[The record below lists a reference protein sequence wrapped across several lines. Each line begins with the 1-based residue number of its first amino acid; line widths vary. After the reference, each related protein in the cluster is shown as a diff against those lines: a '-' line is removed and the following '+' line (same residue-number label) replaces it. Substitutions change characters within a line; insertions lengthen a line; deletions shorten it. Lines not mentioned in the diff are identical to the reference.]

1 MPENKLHPEMNNRSV
16 LSPNSGLVSGGF
28 SRRRFLAAGTLAA
41 AGLASGSLWAAE
53 GKDPLRLGI
62 MLQGSSTPELLE
74 NAKAI
79 VAAGFDTIQ
88 LSFFFDPSAED
99 LRELARVLD
108 DLKLK
113 TVAFGTYIN
122 PLRPDDT
129 SFMGSSIAGLRRVA
143 AQADLFRCKQF
154 VCWSGSYAAKFDGA
168 DARNHT
174 EEAVTDVRRAIK
186 EVLLP
191 VLEPMGG
198 RVAMEPYYRHILGTI
213 EMAEAIFQPF
223 PAAQVGLLVDP
234 PNFISPELYSRREAE
249 MTRLFSRLGSRI
261 HLAHFKDLKLDASGK
276 NVDLP
281 GPGLGVMDYREYARE
296 LRQLRRP
303 IYCILEHISPETEP
317 MSARKAWVE
326 QQLRK

>member
-1 MPENKLHPEMNNRSV
+1 MPENKLHPDMKNRSE
-16 LSPNSGLVSGGF
+16 LSQHSGLMSGAY
-28 SRRRFLAAGTLAA
+28 SRRRFMATGTLAL
-41 AGLASGSLWAAE
+41 AGMASGNVWAAE
-53 GKDPLRLGI
+53 GKDSIRLGM
-62 MLQGSSTPELLE
+62 MLQGSSTPELLK

-79 VAAGFDTIQ
+79 VAAGFDTVQ
-88 LSFFFDPSAED
+88 LSFFFDPSAEE
-99 LRELARVLD
+99 LRELARALD
-108 DLKLK
+108 ELKLK

-122 PLRPDDT
+122 PLQPDDA
-129 SFMGSSIAGLRRVA
+129 SFMGSSIAGLKRVA

-154 VCWSGSYAAKFDGA
+154 VCWSGSYAAKFDGT
-168 DARNHT
+168 DPRNHT
-174 EEAVTDVRRAIK
+174 EAAVKDVRRAIK

-191 VLEPMGG
+191 VLEPIGG

-213 EMAEAIFQPF
+213 ELAEAIFQPF
-223 PAAQVGLLVDP
+223 PATQVGLLVDP

-276 NVDLP
+276 SVDLP

-296 LRQLRRP
+296 LRQLQRP

-317 MSARKAWVE
+317 MSARKSWVE